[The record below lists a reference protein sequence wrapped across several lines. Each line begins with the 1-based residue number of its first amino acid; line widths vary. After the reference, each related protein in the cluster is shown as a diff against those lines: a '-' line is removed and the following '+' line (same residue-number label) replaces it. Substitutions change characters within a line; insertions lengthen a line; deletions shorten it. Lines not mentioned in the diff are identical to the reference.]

1 MGLQQIEMRAE
12 NHELTERLIGFLRDY
27 YREEVGQL
35 AQHYPRGQKSLHIDY
50 GDVFRFDPDIA
61 DDLCDHPDEMIGYLE
76 EALSLYDLPVDVD
89 LSGANVRIYN
99 LPEDDVLDVSEVP
112 RHQNIGK
119 LLGVRGQVQKV
130 SAVKPRIV
138 EAVFECQRCG
148 TPTDVVQAGDQLQ
161 EPHECQG
168 CERQGPFRLD
178 SSASRWTDHQY
189 ARVQQPPERTKGGE
203 GETIDVHLEDDLIRE
218 FDAGD
223 RVTLTGVLDIEEP
236 GKDQRRDFDT
246 TVDGRAVVRE
256 ESDYEDIDV
265 SEHLDEIEA
274 IAAGERGDP
283 YDLLVQSINPEHK
296 GDDDV
301 KLAIAL
307 QMFGGWSRGGQKRGD
322 SHILLMGDPGCG
334 KSTFL
339 QAVDELAPRSTYASG
354 KGATAAGLTAAAVA
368 DDFGDTEWGLE
379 AGALVLADKGV
390 ACIDEID
397 KVNDDAVSSLHDA
410 LESQKVRVN
419 KAGINATL
427 NSRTA
432 LLAAGNPKEGRF
444 DPYQPRAQQLD
455 LGPTLMS
462 RFDLMFMVSDSP
474 DKDTDREVIDH
485 MMRSRR
491 AAAKKE
497 LGEELT
503 EEERKSIEPAIDRD
517 VLRAYIAYAKEEVTP
532 YIREENTEAR
542 EYLREEFLK
551 LRLANAD
558 EEDNPVP
565 VTYRQE
571 EAIERLAEASA
582 RVRLSDEVRREDVDR
597 ALTLVRESM
606 EQVGIDPET
615 GEFDADV
622 VETGQSKSQRDRR
635 KQVLA
640 IIEDQDGTT
649 TEEVADIIQMEEE
662 KIEHDIEALR
672 KNGRIYEMNGE
683 LRKS

>member
-1 MGLQQIEMRAE
+1 MSY
-12 NHELTERLIGFLRDY
+12 D
-27 YREEVGQL
+27 
-35 AQHYPRGQKSLHIDY
+35 
-50 GDVFRFDPDIA
+50 DVFRFDPDLA
-61 DDLCDHPDEMIGYLE
+61 DDIHEHPREMLEYFE
-76 EALSLYDLPVDVD
+76 EALRLYDLPVDVS
-89 LSGANVRIYN
+89 LSDAHVRIHD
-99 LPEDDVLDVSEVP
+99 LPDNDVLDVAEVP
-112 RHQNIGK
+112 RHENIGR
-119 LLGVRGQVQKV
+119 LLGIRGQVQKV

-138 EAVFECQRCG
+138 EATFECQRCG
-148 TPTDVVQAGDQLQ
+148 TQTSIPQAGDQLQ

-168 CERQGPFRLD
+168 CERQGPFRLN
-178 SSASRWTDHQY
+178 SSASTWTDHQF

-203 GETIDVHLEDDLIRE
+203 GETIDVHLEDDIIQE

-236 GKDQRRDFDT
+236 KGDQTRDFDT
-246 TVDGRAVVRE
+246 TVDGQAVVRE
-256 ESDYEDIDV
+256 ESSYEDIDV

-274 IAAGERGDP
+274 IAAGEHGDP
-283 YDLLVQSINPEHK
+283 YNLLVQSINPEHE
-296 GDDDV
+296 GDEDV

-368 DDFGDTEWGLE
+368 DDFGDAEWGLE
-379 AGALVLADKGV
+379 AGALVLADGGV

-397 KVNDDAVSSLHDA
+397 KVNDSVVSSLHDA
-410 LESQKVRVN
+410 LESQLVRIN

-427 NSRTA
+427 NARTA
-432 LLAAGNPKEGRF
+432 LLAGGNPEHGRF
-444 DPYQPRAQQLD
+444 NPYQPIAQQLD

-474 DKDTDREVIDH
+474 DEEADREVIDH

-497 LGEELT
+497 LGENLT
-503 EEERKSIEPAIDRD
+503 EEEQKSIEPEISRET
-517 VLRAYIAYAKEEVTP
+517 LRAYIAYAKEEVTP
-532 YIREENTEAR
+532 YLRETETEAR

-597 ALTLVRESM
+597 ALSLVRKSM
-606 EQVGIDPET
+606 EQVGIDPES
-615 GEFDADV
+615 GQFDADV

-640 IIEDQDGTT
+640 VIEDQNGATVEAVT
-649 TEEVADIIQMEEE
+649 DIIDMDETKVER
-662 KIEHDIEALR
+662 DIDSLKQR
-672 KNGRIYEMNGE
+672 GQVYEIDGE

>member
-1 MGLQQIEMRAE
+1 MRAE
-12 NHELTERLIGFLRDY
+12 HQEITERLIGFLRDY
-27 YREEVGQL
+27 YREEVAQL
-35 AQHYPRGQKSLHIDY
+35 AQHYPREQRSLHVSYD
-50 GDVFRFDPDIA
+50 DVFRFDPDLA
-61 DDLCDHPDEMIGYLE
+61 DDIQEHPREMLEYFE
-76 EALSLYDLPVDVD
+76 EALRLYDLPVDVS
-89 LSGANVRIYN
+89 LSDAHVRIHD
-99 LPEDDVLDVSEVP
+99 LPDNDVLDVAEVP
-112 RHQNIGK
+112 RHENIGR
-119 LLGVRGQVQKV
+119 LLGIRGQIQKV

-138 EAVFECQRCG
+138 EATFECQRCG
-148 TPTDVVQAGDQLQ
+148 TQTSIPQAGDQLQ

-178 SSASRWTDHQY
+178 SSASTWTDHQF

-203 GETIDVHLEDDLIRE
+203 GETIDVHLEDDLIQE

-236 GKDQRRDFDT
+236 GGDQTRDFDT
-246 TVDGRAVVRE
+246 TVDGQTVVRE
-256 ESDYEDIDV
+256 ESSYEDIDV
-265 SEHLDEIEA
+265 SEHRDEIEA
-274 IAAGERGDP
+274 IAAGEHGDP
-283 YDLLVQSINPEHK
+283 YDLLVQSINPEHE
-296 GDDDV
+296 GDEDV

-368 DDFGDTEWGLE
+368 DDFGDAEWGLE
-379 AGALVLADKGV
+379 AGALVLADGGV

-397 KVNDDAVSSLHDA
+397 KVNDNAVSSLHDA

-432 LLAAGNPKEGRF
+432 LLTAGNPEDGRF
-444 DPYQPRAQQLD
+444 GQYQPLAQQLD

-474 DKDTDREVIDH
+474 DRETDGEVIDH

-497 LGEELT
+497 LDEDLT
-503 EEERKSIEPAIDRD
+503 QEERKSIKPEISREI
-517 VLRAYIAYAKEEVTP
+517 LRAYIAYAKEEVTP
-532 YIREENTEAR
+532 YLRAENEEAR
-542 EYLREEFLK
+542 EYLRDEFLK
-551 LRLANAD
+551 LRLANDD

-582 RVRLSDEVRREDVDR
+582 RVRLSDEVQIEDVDR
-597 ALTLVRESM
+597 ALTLVRKSM
-606 EQVGIDPET
+606 KQVGIDPES
-615 GEFDADV
+615 GQFDADV

-640 IIEDQDGTT
+640 IIEDQDAPTV
-649 TEEVADIIQMEEE
+649 EEVVDIIDIDQK
-662 KIEHDIEALR
+662 KIEHDIDSLQQRGQIFE
-672 KNGRIYEMNGE
+672 IDGE

>member
-1 MGLQQIEMRAE
+1 MLEY
-12 NHELTERLIGFLRDY
+12 F
-27 YREEVGQL
+27 
-35 AQHYPRGQKSLHIDY
+35 
-50 GDVFRFDPDIA
+50 
-61 DDLCDHPDEMIGYLE
+61 E
-76 EALSLYDLPVDVD
+76 EALRLYDLPVDVS
-89 LSGANVRIYN
+89 LSDAHVRIHD
-99 LPEDDVLDVSEVP
+99 LPDNDVLDVAEVP
-112 RHQNIGK
+112 RHENIGR
-119 LLGVRGQVQKV
+119 LLGIRGQVQKV

-138 EAVFECQRCG
+138 EATFECQRCG
-148 TPTDVVQAGDQLQ
+148 TQTSIPQAGDQLQ

-178 SSASRWTDHQY
+178 SSASTWTDHQF

-203 GETIDVHLEDDLIRE
+203 GETIDVHLEDDIIQE

-236 GKDQRRDFDT
+236 GNDQTRDFDT
-246 TVDGRAVVRE
+246 TVDGQAVVRE
-256 ESDYEDIDV
+256 ESSYEDIDV

-274 IAAGERGDP
+274 IAAGEHGDP
-283 YDLLVQSINPEHK
+283 YDLLVQSINPEHE
-296 GDDDV
+296 GDEDV

-368 DDFGDTEWGLE
+368 DDFGDAEWGLE
-379 AGALVLADKGV
+379 AGALVLADGGV

-397 KVNDDAVSSLHDA
+397 KVNDSVVSSLHDA
-410 LESQKVRVN
+410 LESQLVRIN

-427 NSRTA
+427 NARTA
-432 LLAAGNPKEGRF
+432 LLAGGNPEHGRF
-444 DPYQPRAQQLD
+444 NPYQPIAQQLD
-455 LGPTLMS
+455 LGPTLLS

-474 DKDTDREVIDH
+474 DEEADREVIDH

-497 LGEELT
+497 LGENLT
-503 EEERKSIEPAIDRD
+503 EEERKSIEPEISRET
-517 VLRAYIAYAKEEVTP
+517 LRAYIAYAKEEVTP
-532 YIREENTEAR
+532 YLREAETEAR

-558 EEDNPVP
+558 EDDNPVP

-597 ALTLVRESM
+597 ALSLVRTSM
-606 EQVGIDPET
+606 EQVGIDPES
-615 GEFDADV
+615 GQFDADV
-622 VETGQSKSQRDRR
+622 VETGQTKSQRDRR

-640 IIEDQDGTT
+640 VIEDQNGATVEAVT
-649 TEEVADIIQMEEE
+649 DIIDMDEA
-662 KIEHDIEALR
+662 KIEPDIDSLKQR
-672 KNGRIYEMNGE
+672 GQIYEIDGE
-683 LRKS
+683 LRRS

>member
-1 MGLQQIEMRAE
+1 MRAE
-12 NHELTERLIGFLRDY
+12 HHDITERLIGFLRDY
-27 YREEVGQL
+27 YREEVAQL
-35 AQHYPRGQKSLHIDY
+35 AQHYPREQRSLQVSYDDI
-50 GDVFRFDPDIA
+50 FRFDPDLA
-61 DDLCDHPDEMIGYLE
+61 DDIQEHPREMLEYFE
-76 EALSLYDLPVDVD
+76 EALRLYDLPVDVS
-89 LSGANVRIYN
+89 LSDAHVRIHD
-99 LPEDDVLDVSEVP
+99 LPDNDVLDVAEVP
-112 RHQNIGK
+112 RHENIGR
-119 LLGVRGQVQKV
+119 LLGIRGQVQKV

-138 EAVFECQRCG
+138 EATFECQRCG
-148 TPTDVVQAGDQLQ
+148 TQTSIPQAGDQLQ

-178 SSASRWTDHQY
+178 SSASTWTDHQF

-203 GETIDVHLEDDLIRE
+203 GETIDVHLEDDIIQE

-236 GKDQRRDFDT
+236 GNDQTRDFDT
-246 TVDGRAVVRE
+246 TVDGQAVVRE
-256 ESDYEDIDV
+256 ESSYEDIDV

-274 IAAGERGDP
+274 IAAGEHGDP
-283 YDLLVQSINPEHK
+283 YDLLVQSINPEHE
-296 GDDDV
+296 GDEDV

-368 DDFGDTEWGLE
+368 DDFGDAEWGLE
-379 AGALVLADKGV
+379 AGALVLADGGV

-397 KVNDDAVSSLHDA
+397 KVNDSVVSSLHDA
-410 LESQKVRVN
+410 LESQLVRIN

-427 NSRTA
+427 NARTA
-432 LLAAGNPKEGRF
+432 LLAGGNPEHGRF
-444 DPYQPRAQQLD
+444 NPYQPIAQQLD
-455 LGPTLMS
+455 LGPTLLS

-474 DKDTDREVIDH
+474 DEEADREVIDH

-497 LGEELT
+497 LGENLT
-503 EEERKSIEPAIDRD
+503 EEERKSIEPEISRET
-517 VLRAYIAYAKEEVTP
+517 LRAYIAYAKEEVTP
-532 YIREENTEAR
+532 YLREAETEAR

-558 EEDNPVP
+558 EDDNPVP

-597 ALTLVRESM
+597 ALSLVRTSM
-606 EQVGIDPET
+606 EQVGIDPES
-615 GEFDADV
+615 GQFDADV
-622 VETGQSKSQRDRR
+622 VETGQTKSQRDRR

-640 IIEDQDGTT
+640 VIEDQNGATVEAVT
-649 TEEVADIIQMEEE
+649 DIIDMDEA
-662 KIEHDIEALR
+662 KIEPDIDSLKQR
-672 KNGRIYEMNGE
+672 GQIYEIDGE
-683 LRKS
+683 LRRS

>member
-1 MGLQQIEMRAE
+1 MAATNR
-12 NHELTERLIGFLRDY
+12 ELTDELIEFFRTY
-27 YREEVGQL
+27 YREDVAQL
-35 AQHYPRGQKSLHIDY
+35 AQRFPRDQKSLLVDY
-50 GDVFRFDPDIA
+50 DDVYRFDPDFA
-61 DDLCDHPDEMIGYLE
+61 HDLRTHPREMLEYLE
-76 EALSLYDLPVDVD
+76 EALRLYDLPVDVD
-89 LSGANVRIYN
+89 LSGAHVRIYN
-99 LPEDDVLDVSEVP
+99 LPDDEVLDVAEVP
-112 RHQNIGK
+112 RHENIGM
-119 LLGVRGQVQKV
+119 LLGVGGQVQKV

-148 TPTDVVQAGDQLQ
+148 TTTEIPQAGDQLQ

-168 CERQGPFRLD
+168 CERQGPFQLD
-178 SSASRWTDHQY
+178 ASKSTWTDHQF

-218 FDAGD
+218 FEAGD

-236 GKDQRRDFDT
+236 GKDQSRDFDT
-246 TVDGRAVVRE
+246 TVDGRSVVRE
-256 ESDYEDIDV
+256 ESSYEDIDV
-265 SEHLDEIEA
+265 EEHLEEIEA
-274 IAAGERGDP
+274 IASGEYGDP
-283 YDLLVQSINPEHK
+283 YDLLVDSINPEHK
-296 GDDDV
+296 GDEDV

-354 KGATAAGLTAAAVA
+354 KGATAAGLTAAAVS

-379 AGALVLADKGV
+379 AGALVLADGGV

-397 KVNDDAVSSLHDA
+397 KVDDRAVSSLHDA

-474 DKDTDREVIDH
+474 DADNDRDVIEH

-503 EEERKSIEPAIDRD
+503 DEERKSIEPEIPRET
-517 VLRAYIAYAKEEVTP
+517 LRAYIAYAKEEVTP
-532 YIREENTEAR
+532 YIRGENTPTQ

-558 EEDNPVP
+558 DEDNPVP
-565 VTYRQE
+565 VTFRQE

-582 RVRLSDEVRREDVDR
+582 RVRLSDEVTKDDVDR
-597 ALTLVRESM
+597 ALSLVRKSM
-606 EQVGIDPET
+606 EQVGIDPES
-615 GEFDADV
+615 GQFDADV

-640 IIEDQDGTT
+640 IIEDKDRTT
-649 TEEVADIIQMEEE
+649 VEEVAEIVSMDEE
-662 KIEHDIEALR
+662 KVAHDIDSLKQR
-672 KNGRIYEMNGE
+672 GQVYEMNGE